1 MSAARPYRL
10 GLDLGSNSIGWFV
23 VWLDAVGEPVELGPG
38 GVRIFPDGR
47 DERSRESNA
56 MARRLARGM
65 RRRRDRFVRRRSR
78 LMAALIETGLM
89 PAEEAAR
96 KALETLDP
104 YALRAA
110 ALDQPLP
117 LGQIGRAIFHLD
129 QRRGFQS
136 NRKSDKGDGES
147 GLIKQAAGRLKEAMA
162 AAGAPS
168 LGHYLAGRK
177 SARLPVR
184 TRMQGSGAKASYDF
198 YPMRDMV
205 EAEFEAIWAAQAPH
219 HPEMT
224 TAAHDRLHRLIFFQR
239 PLKAVPA
246 GKSSL
251 SPAVGKNDTEG
262 FRCPRAHPLAQRFR
276 IWQEVRN
283 LRIQTAGQADRELTT
298 EEGNRIALALLGS
311 NGVSFDKMRG
321 LLKLPGN
328 SRFNLESEK
337 RDKLK
342 GDETAERLSN
352 RKLFGRTWRA
362 FPIERQIEIVTRLL
376 DEEDESRLIDWL
388 GTETGIDKEVA
399 ERIAGTL
406 LPEGYSR
413 LGLRAIKAILPEME
427 KGLPYDKAC
436 IAGLGTAHSPRP
448 TGEQR
453 DRLPYYGEWLQ
464 NEVMGSGEPSDPPEK
479 RFGRLPNPTVHIGLG
494 QLRRLVNALIERIGQ
509 PAEVVVE
516 MTREFRYSPQKLKEI
531 EKEQAQNQWRNDLR
545 REQLMKLGQAVN
557 HRNLL
562 KLRLWEELNFKD
574 AADRHCPF
582 SGERISVETLLSDA
596 VEIEHL
602 IPFQLCFDD
611 SPANKTV
618 VMRYANRHKGRKT
631 PYQAFG
637 NSPTIE
643 GKSYLWSDIVAR
655 AALLPRN
662 KRWRFAPD
670 ALEQADR
677 EGGFLNRQ
685 LNETGWLARMAK
697 DYMGAVCDPNK
708 VWVIPGRLT
717 ALLRAKW
724 GLNFSDAKDRNDHR
738 HHGIDALVAALTSR
752 SLLQAMASAFD
763 EERERIVVPEPW
775 PGFRDQVLRWRNTV
789 TVSHKPEHGT
799 AGRLHEDTA
808 YGFVR
813 DPAAEGD
820 KNLVY
825 RKAFTSLTEKEIGN
839 IRDRR
844 LRDMVADYWATAKPS
859 GIKLDQAL
867 QDFAAEMRER
877 NPHVRDGI
885 RHVRLLKPEKA
896 DYLVPIKGPDG
907 VPYKAYA
914 AGENAFID
922 ILETADGRWI
932 GEVTT
937 VFAANSPRHRQ
948 AWRDDATLRFVMRV
962 FKGDLL
968 RIERDGRDEIMV
980 VRQLEASANRVRLV
994 GHNEAGKLQDRHDDP
1009 DDPFRWLMPAY
1020 STLKGLKAE
1029 RVRVD
1034 ELGTIWRI
1042 PPKEGLRHILNREK
1056 RDDRPGR

>member
-23 VWLDAVGEPVELGPG
+23 VWLDAVGEPVDLGPG

-65 RRRRDRFVRRRSR
+65 RRRRDRFVRRRTA
-78 LMAALIETGLM
+78 LMAALIEFGLM
-89 PAEEAAR
+89 PAEVATR
-96 KALETLDP
+96 KALEPLDP
-104 YALRAA
+104 YALRTA

-117 LGQIGRAIFHLD
+117 LAQIGRAIFHLD

-177 SARLPVR
+177 AARLPVR

-224 TAAHDRLHRLIFFQR
+224 TAVHDRLHRLIFFQR

-246 GKSSL
+246 GKCSL
-251 SPAVGKNDTEG
+251 SPAVSKEDTEG
-262 FRCPRAHPLAQRFR
+262 YRCPRAHPLAQRFR

-283 LRIQTAGQADRELTT
+283 LRVQIAGQPDRPLST
-298 EEGNRIALALLGS
+298 EEGDRVALALLGA
-311 NGVSFDKMRG
+311 NALSFDKMRA

-352 RKLFGRTWRA
+352 RKLFGKSWRA

-388 GTETGIDKEVA
+388 RTETGIDKEVA

-413 LGLRAIKAILPEME
+413 LGLRAIRAILPEME

-436 IAGLGTAHSPRP
+436 IAGLGTAHSPRR

-494 QLRRLVNALIERIGQ
+494 QLRRLVNALIERIGP

-531 EKEQAQNQWRNDLR
+531 EQEQAKNQRRNDLR
-545 REQLMKLGQAVN
+545 REELMKLGQAVN

-562 KLRLWEELNFKD
+562 KLRLWEELNRND
-574 AADRHCPF
+574 PADRHCPF

-602 IPFQLCFDD
+602 IPFRISFDD

-618 VMRYANRHKGRKT
+618 VMAQANRFKTKKT
-631 PYQAFG
+631 PFQAFG
-637 NSPTIE
+637 TSPAP
-643 GKSYLWSDIVAR
+643 YVWSDIVAR

-677 EGGFLNRQ
+677 EGGFLARQ

-717 ALLRAKW
+717 ALIRAKW

-789 TVSHKPEHGT
+789 TISHKPEHGT

-808 YGFVR
+808 YGLVR

-844 LRDMVADYWATAKPS
+844 LRDMVADYWATAKAS
-859 GIKLDQAL
+859 GVKLDQAL

-907 VPYKAYA
+907 TPYKAYA

-937 VFAANSPRHRQ
+937 VFAANRPGYRQ
-948 AWRDDATLRFVMRV
+948 AWRDDATLSFVMRV

-980 VRQLEASANRVRLV
+980 VRQLDASNNRVKLV

-1009 DDPFRWLMPAY
+1009 DDPFRWLMASY
-1020 STLKGLKAE
+1020 STLKAMNAE

-1034 ELGTIWRI
+1034 ERGTIWRI
-1042 PPKEGLRHILNREK
+1042 PPEEGLRHILNREK
-1056 RDDRPGR
+1056 RDDRPRR